1 MKKLHRSL
9 LLAAAIAFCTNS
21 ALAQGRL
28 LFTWHDA
35 QGPNNTFFASFQ
47 IYDYEL
53 TPETYFSGSH
63 LYEQTLVVTSP
74 DHTWYGGGGYASRF
88 IGNDLYLD
96 LICRDPAFPGVEVD
110 LYGSGGIAERDATT
124 RIILFRES
132 GFWTYVPVPE
142 PSSAALLALGLLALL
157 KKKASSLP

>member
-1 MKKLHRSL
+1 MKKLNPSL
-9 LLAAAIAFCTNS
+9 LLAVALSLCANS
-21 ALAQGRL
+21 ALAQGTR
-28 LFTWHDA
+28 LFTWHNA

-88 IGNDLYLD
+88 IGSDLYLD

-110 LYGSGGIAERDATT
+110 LYGNGGIAETT
-124 RIILFRES
+124 TAGIRFREN
-132 GFWTYVPVPE
+132 GFWTYAPVPE
-142 PSSAALLALGLLALL
+142 PSSAAFLTLGLLALYSR
-157 KKKASSLP
+157 KATNRT